1 MRLRSKI
8 ENFLTGWFFACV
20 KNNPGW
26 CVLRSTSEQALT
38 KGSIPGHDRKDL
50 LYKNMNGTNR
60 AKYLAKRRRE
70 EAVN

>member
-1 MRLRSKI
+1 MD
-8 ENFLTGWFFACV
+8 EG
-20 KNNPGW
+20 
-26 CVLRSTSEQALT
+26 LT
-38 KGSIPGHDRKDL
+38 KGSIPGHDRKDF